1 MSAGLAPLD
10 ATALL
15 RNVLQQL
22 QSWLDVDAQRKRQ
35 PQLPRIYVEHWQ
47 AQLTVVLALIEGPHR
62 YGEVCPRTGREK
74 AP

>member
-10 ATALL
+10 ATAVL

-35 PQLPRIYVEHWQ
+35 PQLPRTYVAHWHY
-47 AQLTVVLALIEGPHR
+47 QLSVVLAVLEGPR
-62 YGEVCPRTGREK
+62 GR
-74 AP
+74 